1 MANRIASRSLAYHT
15 LIAAVLVSCGIGAVR
30 ADEGR
35 WILVDTATHTLSV
48 FDGKKREHTYPRVA
62 LGRGGAANE
71 RQIGN
76 GVTPTGEFQ
85 VAWINRS
92 SPFDVFFGLNFPNE
106 EHVERAYQRHF
117 IDIDTYYTL
126 RTALSEGRLP
136 PQDTPLGGTIGIHG
150 LGTGDLGIHR
160 RFDWTKGCV
169 ALTNQEIEQLARWV
183 QVGTRVVIR

>member
-1 MANRIASRSLAYHT
+1 MTIHIMPSCFAYLTLPTAALVACMSGSAEAS
-15 LIAAVLVSCGIGAVR
+15 
-30 ADEGR
+30 EER
-35 WILVDTATHTLSV
+35 WIMVDTVAHTLSV
-48 FDGKKREHTYPRVA
+48 FTGQSLYHTYPRVA
-62 LGRGGAANE
+62 LGRGGSASE

-76 GVTPTGEFQ
+76 GVTPIGEFR

-106 EHVERAYQRHF
+106 EHTERAYQHHL
-117 IDIDTYYTL
+117 IDIDTYYAL

-150 LGTGDLGIHR
+150 LGTGDLRIHR
-160 RFDWTKGCV
+160 KYDWTKGCV
-169 ALTNQEIEQLARWV
+169 ALTNQEIEQLAQWV